1 MLTQIKGEKE
11 LRKFIDG
18 MLKKFDEL
26 DKSSI
31 KKSSSKKD
39 KNNSDTI
46 LKEKTSVFLDSTSDK
61 ENKNIRRDI
70 DTDELEAYLK
80 ERIIGQDEKIEE
92 LVTVIADNYKTSN
105 PHLIQRPLLIG
116 PSGVGKTE
124 TLKLMAEYLDI
135 PFTRYST
142 PTLSGSGYVGNDIDD
157 ILGLAYY
164 NSGRKEK
171 ICNESLIFLDEF
183 DKIYF

>member
-1 MLTQIKGEKE
+1 M
-11 LRKFIDG
+11 
-18 MLKKFDEL
+18 
-26 DKSSI
+26 
-31 KKSSSKKD
+31 
-39 KNNSDTI
+39 
-46 LKEKTSVFLDSTSDK
+46 
-61 ENKNIRRDI
+61 
-70 DTDELEAYLK
+70 
-80 ERIIGQDEKIEE
+80 
-92 LVTVIADNYKTSN
+92 
-105 PHLIQRPLLIG
+105 IG

-157 ILGLAYY
+157 ILRLAYY

-183 DKIYF
+183 DKINMRGSDVSDKAVQNLLLNFLDGTVYGVEVNSGYRVQLDTTLITNDHTVHGH